1 MKKKKS
7 KSGQKLRE
15 AIRRATIL
23 SKTERLKR
31 DRYLAEQLRLIK
43 EQMRRTT

>member
-1 MKKKKS
+1 MKSKKS

-15 AIRRATIL
+15 AIKKATTL
-23 SKTERLKR
+23 PKAERLKR